1 MKSYRWT
8 GSQLSAGH
16 PRNGPRAPAPGLTWY
31 TSRSPHHVR
40 STWWQARSLSVYHL
54 RSVDTVKFHTKR
66 LPLNSRSSTPHM
78 NTEAMPL
85 LSLGAGDPR
94 YWARQA
100 AIADSLR
107 GGGGFQI
114 CH

>member
-8 GSQLSAGH
+8 GSRLCVRIPQWPQA
-16 PRNGPRAPAPGLTWY
+16 RAHGLTWY

-78 NTEAMPL
+78 NTEAIAAAFPP
-85 LSLGAGDPR
+85 SLGSPILGSPR
-94 YWARQA
+94 CC
-100 AIADSLR
+100 S
-107 GGGGFQI
+107 
-114 CH
+114 